1 MSLNAACTS
10 LLFLFSVCMQI
21 ISFVFG
27 LGLVIIRIFFKDT
40 FIVGCQKFTKISIP
54 SQDLCL

>member
-1 MSLNAACTS
+1 MSLNAV
-10 LLFLFSVCMQI
+10 LPYYFYSVSAI

-40 FIVGCQKFTKISIP
+40 FIVGCQKFTIISIP